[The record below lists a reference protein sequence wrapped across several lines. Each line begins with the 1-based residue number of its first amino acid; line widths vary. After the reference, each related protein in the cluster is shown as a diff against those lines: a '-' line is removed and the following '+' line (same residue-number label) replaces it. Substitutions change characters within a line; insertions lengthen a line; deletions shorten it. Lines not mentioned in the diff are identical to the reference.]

1 MTDIKDIEQRAK
13 DMIEHCQREKH
24 GVNMQYWLI
33 GYLGSRKDKQYKR
46 RSGKEKKRN
55 NQNNWKIDGVRGLKK
70 LCNVMEQSLRMC

>member
-33 GYLGSRKDKQYKR
+33 GYLGSRKDKQHKTT
-46 RSGKEKKRN
+46 GK
-55 NQNNWKIDGVRGLKK
+55 Q
-70 LCNVMEQSLRMC
+70 MESVA